1 MIKKKKNFII
11 YLNQFFNNK
20 SIYRRREEKRRK
32 KVRNI
37 HNILPLP
44 PKKEKNVNSITF
56 KRIKLHE
63 TSTSVH
69 RLANVWLTCH
79 ALAYTS
85 ISLSWLV
92 YASISAWFSG
102 RRVQV
107 RDPERGQILT
117 SSNVTI
123 VLIVQCRFEET
134 LSVGHPDLEPR
145 APPRASRGRFEN
157 SRFSSLGEMYNRCWR
172 RVYYCRWSARN
183 SSPPPPSSFSLH
195 LFQLPL
201 SSIPH
206 LLWFLDRL
214 MIYIYIF
221 KGCFVPVCFTSF
233 FSSSSSSFSSLR
245 IIYFR
250 DKSMMLHD
258 RNSFVK

>member
-145 APPRASRGRFEN
+145 APPRADASKIPDFRASGKCIIAADAAFIIAGDPRVTLPLPAIVLFAP
-157 SRFSSLGEMYNRCWR
+157 SL
-172 RVYYCRWSARN
+172 SASAFFD
-183 SSPPPPSSFSLH
+183 SSPSL
-195 LFQLPL
+195 
-201 SSIPH
+201 IPRQIN
-206 LLWFLDRL
+206 D
-214 MIYIYIF
+214 IYIF

-258 RNSFVK
+258 RDSFVK

>member
-20 SIYRRREEKRRK
+20 SIYQRREEKRRK

-145 APPRASRGRFEN
+145 APPRADASKIPDFRASGKCIIAADAAFIIA
-157 SRFSSLGEMYNRCWR
+157 GDP
-172 RVYYCRWSARN
+172 RVTLPLPRHRPFRSI
-183 SSPPPPSSFSLH
+183 SFSFRFLRF
-195 LFQLPL
+195 LTFFD
-201 SSIPH
+201 SST
-206 LLWFLDRL
+206 D
-214 MIYIYIF
+214 
-221 KGCFVPVCFTSF
+221 
-233 FSSSSSSFSSLR
+233 
-245 IIYFR
+245 
-250 DKSMMLHD
+250 
-258 RNSFVK
+258 

>member
-1 MIKKKKNFII
+1 MKRV
-11 YLNQFFNNK
+11 QV
-20 SIYRRREEKRRK
+20 SIDLQTYDLRVTR
-32 KVRNI
+32 
-37 HNILPLP
+37 
-44 PKKEKNVNSITF
+44 S
-56 KRIKLHE
+56 RI
-63 TSTSVH
+63 
-69 RLANVWLTCH
+69 R
-79 ALAYTS
+79 AY

-214 MIYIYIF
+214 MIYIYIQRLF
-221 KGCFVPVCFTSF
+221 RAGLLYFVF
-233 FSSSSSSFSSLR
+233 FFFFLFFILFSANYLFPR
-245 IIYFR
+245 
-250 DKSMMLHD
+250 
-258 RNSFVK
+258 